1 MRIHRTQNSLGGW
14 QQLPAFLLRQP
25 RFPYGSHLLLLLL
38 LLLLFLLLRRET
50 ASALLLSATTSV

>member
-25 RFPYGSHLLLLLL
+25 RFPEPSSSSPPPPLVLA
-38 LLLLFLLLRRET
+38 FEARDRVSP
-50 ASALLLSATTSV
+50 AAFCTTLV

>member
-38 LLLLFLLLRRET
+38 LLLFLLLRRET

>member
-1 MRIHRTQNSLGGW
+1 MRIHRTQNGLGGW

-38 LLLLFLLLRRET
+38 LLLFLLLRRET